1 MDEISGKGDAHGN
14 LPGLNLIR
22 GPGSLKTSLS
32 GRSGARNSPS
42 FRRLQ
47 SSRTPRRDFR
57 SGSGS
62 LQWIRSNRVVF
73 WLLLITMWAYIGFH
87 VQSRWA
93 HSEHSKKGF
102 VGYKGEAVGAKN
114 QEDAA
119 KELKSLGSKPHNLA
133 VKEPTVGK
141 NNKYS
146 DSSDSK
152 LPVRSISRIVKSSSR
167 KKGRRM
173 LKKVTPKTPAVVVEN
188 TENEP
193 DDVIIP
199 KRNTSF
205 GLMVGPFGDV
215 EDKIL
220 EWSPEKRK
228 GTCDRKGRFAKIVWS
243 RTIILIFHELSMTG
257 APLSMMELA
266 TELLSCGAY
275 VKVVVLSK
283 KGGLMSELDRRGISI
298 LEDKGEIS
306 FKAAMKADLVIAGSA
321 VSSSW
326 IEQYLRRNPAGS
338 NQLVWWIME
347 NRREYF
353 NRSKNMLSQVK
364 MLTFLSDIQSNQWL
378 SWCKE
383 EKIKLKSQPM
393 VVPLSVNDELAFAA
407 GIPCSLNTPA
417 YSTEKM
423 MGKRDLLRIEVRK
436 EMGLSDNDMLIMTL
450 SSVNPA
456 KGQLLLL
463 EAAHLVA
470 ERNVSQRDP
479 IVIEKEFSLDSNQNQ
494 RTVNNVLGAGT
505 LDLEANLTD
514 TKVEAKRK
522 PTSGASKKRKRK
534 RSRSNGLSLRNDS
547 ETAKQDQR
555 KLRRLLSDKTGAEE
569 QSLKILIGSVG
580 SKSNKVPYV
589 KGLLRFLSQI
599 SNMSNFVLWT
609 RATTRVASLY
619 AAADVYIINSQ
630 GVGETFGRVTIEAM
644 AFGLP
649 VLGTDAGG
657 TREIVEDKVTGL
669 LHPLGHEGT
678 YNLAQNIQY
687 FLNNPSVRK
696 KMGLL
701 GRQKVQKKYLKHH
714 TYSKLAEVFI
724 KCMKVK

>member
-1 MDEISGKGDAHGN
+1 MEGVSGKGDVHGN
-14 LPGLNLIR
+14 LLRLNSIR
-22 GPGSLKTSLS
+22 APGSLRTSLS

-47 SSRTPRRDFR
+47 SSRTPRRDLR

-93 HSEHSKKGF
+93 HSDHRKKEF
-102 VGYKGEAVGAKN
+102 VGYKGEAVGVKN

-119 KELKSLGSKPHNLA
+119 TDSKSLGSKTPNLA
-133 VKEPTVGK
+133 VKETTGGK
-141 NNKYS
+141 NIKTS
-146 DSSDSK
+146 DVSDSK
-152 LPVRSISRIVKSSSR
+152 LSVKRISRIERSSPR
-167 KKGRRM
+167 KRGRRM
-173 LKKVTPKTPAVVVEN
+173 LKKVAPKAPVMED
-188 TENEP
+188 TENES

-205 GLMVGPFGDV
+205 GLMVGPFGDI

-228 GTCDRKGRFAKIVWS
+228 GTCDRQGRFAKIVWS

-266 TELLSCGAY
+266 TELLSCGGY
-275 VKVVVLSK
+275 VKVVVLNK

-298 LEDKGEIS
+298 LEDKGEVS

-338 NQLVWWIME
+338 NQIVWWIME
-347 NRREYF
+347 NRQEYF
-353 NRSKNMLSQVK
+353 NRSKHMLNQVK
-364 MLTFLSDIQSNQWL
+364 MLTFLSDMQSNQWL

-383 EKIKLKSQPM
+383 ENIKLKSQPM

-417 YSTEKM
+417 FSAEKM
-423 MGKRDLLRIEVRK
+423 MEKRELLRTEVRK
-436 EMGLSDNDMLIMTL
+436 EMGLSENDMLVMTL
-450 SSVNPA
+450 SSVNPT

-479 IVIEKEFSLDSNQNQ
+479 IVIEKELLLVSLQNQ
-494 RTVNNVLGAGT
+494 TTVNNVLEAGAQHLVT
-505 LDLEANLTD
+505 NQTAST
-514 TKVEAKRK
+514 VEAKQK
-522 PTSGASKKRKRK
+522 PASGASKRRKRK
-534 RSRSNGLSLRNDS
+534 RSRANSLSLRDDS
-547 ETAKQDQR
+547 ETAKEDQR
-555 KLRRLLSDKTGAEE
+555 KLRRLLSDRTGTEE
-569 QSLKILIGSVG
+569 QSLKILIGSIG
-580 SKSNKVPYV
+580 SKSNKVAYV
-589 KGLLRFLSQI
+589 KGLLRFISQS
-599 SNMSNFVLWT
+599 SNMSKFILWT
-609 RATTRVASLY
+609 RATTRVTSLY

-630 GVGETFGRVTIEAM
+630 GVGETFGRVTVEAM

-657 TREIVEDKVTGL
+657 TREVVEDRVTGL

-678 YNLAQNIQY
+678 EILAQNIQY
-687 FLNNPSVRK
+687 FLNNPSARK

-701 GRQKVQKKYLKHH
+701 GRQKVQQKYLKRH

>member
-1 MDEISGKGDAHGN
+1 MEEISGKGDVHGN
-14 LPGLNLIR
+14 LLRLNSICA
-22 GPGSLKTSLS
+22 PGSLKTSLS

-47 SSRTPRRDFR
+47 SSRTPRRDLR

-62 LQWIRSNRVVF
+62 LQWIRNNRVVF

-93 HSEHSKKGF
+93 HSDHKKEF
-102 VGYKGEAVGAKN
+102 VGYKAEAVRVKN
-114 QEDAA
+114 QEDAS
-119 KELKSLGSKPHNLA
+119 KESKSLGSESPNLA
-133 VKEPTVGK
+133 VKQPTVSEKTK
-141 NNKYS
+141 NS
-146 DSSDSK
+146 DSRDSK
-152 LPVRSISRIVKSSSR
+152 LSVKKMSRMVKSSPR
-167 KKGRRM
+167 KRGGRM
-173 LKKVTPKTPAVVVEN
+173 LKKVISKTPMVVVEN
-188 TENEP
+188 AQNES

-205 GLMVGPFGDV
+205 GLMVGPFGDI
-215 EDKIL
+215 EDRIL

-228 GTCDRKGRFAKIVWS
+228 GTCDRKGRFARIVWS

-257 APLSMMELA
+257 APLAMMELA
-266 TELLSCGAY
+266 TELLSCGGY

-283 KGGLMSELDRRGISI
+283 KGGLMTELDRRGISI
-298 LEDKGEIS
+298 LEDKVEIS

-347 NRREYF
+347 NRQEYF
-353 NRSKNMLSQVK
+353 NRSKHMLSQVK

-383 EKIKLKSQPM
+383 ENIKLKSQPM

-417 YSTEKM
+417 FSAEKM
-423 MGKRDLLRIEVRK
+423 MEKRDLLRIEVRK
-436 EMGLSDNDMLIMTL
+436 EMGLSDKDMLVMTL

-470 ERNVSQRDP
+470 KRNVSQRDP
-479 IVIEKEFSLDSNQNQ
+479 MVIEKELSLDSHQNQ
-494 RTVNNVLGAGT
+494 TTVNDVLGAGIQH
-505 LDLEANLTD
+505 LETNQTD
-514 TKVEAKRK
+514 NKIEAKRK
-522 PTSGASKKRKRK
+522 PASGASKKRKRK
-534 RSRSNGLSLRNDS
+534 RSRTNRLSLRNDS
-547 ETAKQDQR
+547 EAAEQDQLQ
-555 KLRRLLSDKTGAEE
+555 LRRLLSNKTSTEE
-569 QSLKILIGSVG
+569 QSLKILIGSIG

-589 KGLLRFLSQI
+589 KGLLRFLSQS
-599 SNMSNFVLWT
+599 SNMSNFILWT

-619 AAADVYIINSQ
+619 AAADVYILNSQ
-630 GVGETFGRVTIEAM
+630 GVGETFGRVTVEAM

-678 YNLAQNIQY
+678 EILARNIHY
-687 FLNNPSVRK
+687 FLNNPLVRK

-701 GRQKVQKKYLKHH
+701 GRQKVQEKFLKHH
-714 TYSKLAEVFI
+714 TYRKLAEVFI

>member
-1 MDEISGKGDAHGN
+1 MEEISGNGDAHGN
-14 LPGLNLIR
+14 LLKPNSIHAS
-22 GPGSLKTSLS
+22 GSFKSSLS
-32 GRSGARNSPS
+32 GRSGARNSPA

-47 SSRTPRRDFR
+47 SSRTPRRDLR
-57 SGSGS
+57 SGSWS

-93 HSEHSKKGF
+93 HSDHRQKEF
-102 VGYKGEAVGAKN
+102 VGYKDGAFGVKN
-114 QEDAA
+114 QEDAS
-119 KELKSLGSKPHNLA
+119 KDSKSNGSNPPNFA
-133 VKEPTVGK
+133 VKEPKGGK
-141 NNKYS
+141 NIKNS

-152 LPVRSISRIVKSSSR
+152 LSVKRITSMVKSSMSKR
-167 KKGRRM
+167 GRRV
-173 LKKVTPKTPAVVVEN
+173 LKKVAPKVPVMES
-188 TENEP
+188 TENES
-193 DDVIIP
+193 DDVLIP

-205 GLMVGPFGDV
+205 GLMVGSFGNI
-215 EDKIL
+215 EDRIF

-266 TELLSCGAY
+266 TELLSCGGY
-275 VKVVVLSK
+275 VKAVVLSK
-283 KGGLMSELDRRGISI
+283 KGGLMSEFDKRGISI

-347 NRREYF
+347 NRLEYF
-353 NRSKNMLSQVK
+353 NRSKNMLGQVK

-383 EKIKLKSQPM
+383 ENIKLKSQPM
-393 VVPLSVNDELAFAA
+393 IVPLSVNDELAFAA

-417 YSTEKM
+417 FGAEKMTEK
-423 MGKRDLLRIEVRK
+423 RDFLRIEVRK
-436 EMGLSDNDMLIMTL
+436 EMGLSDNDMLVMTL

-463 EAAHLVA
+463 EAAHLVTG
-470 ERNVSQRDP
+470 RNVSQRDP
-479 IVIEKEFSLDSNQNQ
+479 IIIESELSLHFIQNQ
-494 RTVNNVLGAGT
+494 TAVAEH
-505 LDLEANLTD
+505 LETNQTGNA
-514 TKVEAKRK
+514 VVVKRK
-522 PTSGASKKRKRK
+522 PTSKASKKRKRK
-534 RSRSNGLSLRNDS
+534 RSRSNSLSLLDDA

-555 KLRRLLSDKTGAEE
+555 KLRRLLSDKIGAEE
-569 QSLKILIGSVG
+569 QSLKILIGSIG
-580 SKSNKVPYV
+580 SKSNKVSYV
-589 KGLLRFLSQI
+589 KRILGFLSQS
-599 SNMSNFVLWT
+599 SNMSKSVLWT

-619 AAADVYIINSQ
+619 AAADVYVINSQ
-630 GVGETFGRVTIEAM
+630 GVGETFGRVTVEAM

-669 LHPLGHEGT
+669 LHPVGHEGT
-678 YNLAQNIQY
+678 QILAQNIQF
-687 FLNNPSVRK
+687 FLNNPPARK

-701 GRQKVQKKYLKHH
+701 GRQRVQEKYLKHH
-714 TYSKLAEVFI
+714 TYSRLAEVFI